1 MTISIKT
8 IGIVT
13 FADCGEKEQSL
24 FRVNPDIPARE
35 ALEHASNLFYYAK
48 KLMLDTAMEERG
60 ERYAWPA
67 YYLCKMGKAVVDDLT
82 NAILSSIEPQQKD

>member
-1 MTISIKT
+1 MTSSVKT
-8 IGIVT
+8 LGIVT

-48 KLMLDTAMEERG
+48 KLMLDAAMEKQG
-60 ERYAWPA
+60 ERSAWPA
-67 YYLCKMGKAVVDDLT
+67 YYLYEMGKAIVDDVSNGIPDSNL
-82 NAILSSIEPQQKD
+82 N

>member
-1 MTISIKT
+1 MSPAFILTYGRSIFYISNKLIH
-8 IGIVT
+8 
-13 FADCGEKEQSL
+13 
-24 FRVNPDIPARE
+24 PDIPGRE
-35 ALEHASNLFYYAK
+35 ALKHASNLFYYAK